1 MRTAK
6 KVIKKFYCTVHSYFA
21 LISFSINVYMTF
33 YHLFSITAGVVGGR
47 SLKMQELIMTM
58 ALLCV
63 IYTYLFFLRK
73 LLLTLV

>member
-1 MRTAK
+1 
-6 KVIKKFYCTVHSYFA
+6 
-21 LISFSINVYMTF
+21 MTF
-33 YHLFSITAGVVGGR
+33 YHLFSLTAGVVGGR

-73 LLLTLV
+73 FLTTQVLKSRKFV

>member
-1 MRTAK
+1 
-6 KVIKKFYCTVHSYFA
+6 
-21 LISFSINVYMTF
+21 MTF
-33 YHLFSITAGVVGGR
+33 YHLFSLTAGVVGGS

-73 LLLTLV
+73 FLLTQVLKRRKGKGVGKQF